1 MFTGIVEEMGYVVEA
16 TPTRLVIRAKVTL
29 EGTRVGDSI
38 AVNGTCLTVV
48 EVQGDTLSVDVVPET
63 LRRTNLG
70 DAKPGDPVNLER
82 SLALGDRMGGHMVQG
97 HVEAT
102 GRVVSLEPEG
112 EAVNMGFQTP
122 PEIMR
127 YVVTKGFIA
136 VDGVSLTVVQCDSSS
151 FTITV
156 IPYTREQTVLG
167 SRRIGDRVN
176 LETDVVARY
185 VERLIKGEG
194 SS

>member
-1 MFTGIVEEMGYVVEA
+1 MFTGIVEEMGRVMEA
-16 TPTRLVIRAKVTL
+16 TPTRLVIQAHVTL
-29 EGTRVGDSI
+29 DGTRVADSI
-38 AVNGTCLTVV
+38 AVNGACLTVV
-48 EVQGDTLSVDVVPET
+48 DIQGDTLAVDVVPET

-70 DAKPGDPVNLER
+70 DARPGDLVNLER

-102 GRVVSLEPEG
+102 ARVISLEPEG
-112 EAVNMGFQTP
+112 EAVNIGFHAP

-127 YVVTKGFIA
+127 YVVPKGFIA
-136 VDGVSLTVVQCDSSS
+136 VDGISLTVVQYNPSS
-151 FTITV
+151 FTVTV

-167 SRRIGDRVN
+167 SRRVGDRVN
-176 LETDVVARY
+176 LETDVIARY
-185 VERLIKGEG
+185 VERLVKGEG